1 MYTYLAGH
9 VGHTSNEGAFRTLDR
24 GYKHWASGRLQEL
37 DVNVNHPKYCH
48 VRCTMNPSMK
58 TGTYHVYLLLGRE
71 GSLATICSAK
81 CECAA
86 G

>member
-9 VGHTSNEGAFRTLDR
+9 VGHAGNEGAFRALDR
-24 GYKHWASGRLQEL
+24 GYKHWASGRLQNL
-37 DVNVNHPKYCH
+37 DVNTNHPKYCH
-48 VRCTMNPSMK
+48 VRGTMHPSMK

-71 GSLATICSAK
+71 GSLATICSAR